1 MKIPAEKAA
10 TELPRI
16 WKQFTGAVD
25 TQAHYAM
32 DAIGKVVLDTSL
44 PLTPMDT
51 GALRNSGR
59 FETSFDPNGQYVIV
73 SFGGN
78 YRVPPTENAP
88 AGYVFYAATVHEDN
102 ERSYRVGG
110 PEFLGLASR
119 STSYQQKEILIK
131 LLKGA
136 EREFGFR

>member
-16 WKQFTGAVD
+16 WNRFTKAVD
-25 TQAHYAM
+25 TQATVAM
-32 DAIGKVVLDTSL
+32 EAIGETVLNTAI

-51 GALRNSGR
+51 GALRSSGR
-59 FETSFDPNGQYVIV
+59 WEADVDTIGPYVVV
-73 SFGGN
+73 SYGGN
-78 YRVPPTENAP
+78 YRVSPTENAP
-88 AGYVFYAATVHEDN
+88 TGYVFYAATVHEDN

-110 PEFLGLASR
+110 PEFLGLAAR
-119 STSYQQKEILIK
+119 STAHQQQDILLK

-136 EREFGFR
+136 EREFGYR